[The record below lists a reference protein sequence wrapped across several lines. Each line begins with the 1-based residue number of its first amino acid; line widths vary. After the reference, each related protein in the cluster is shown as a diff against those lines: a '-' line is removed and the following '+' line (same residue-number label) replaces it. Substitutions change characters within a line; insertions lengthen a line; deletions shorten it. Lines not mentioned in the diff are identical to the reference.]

1 MSARRAGG
9 VLRVAAAAI
18 RREDGAVLLAL
29 RPRHANQGGKWEF
42 PGGKLEP
49 RESAVAGLARELDEE
64 LGIAIEAATP
74 LITVRHDYPD
84 RRIELLVFEVRAW
97 RGEPHGRE
105 GQAVEWVAAE
115 DLARR
120 EFPAANL
127 PILAALR
134 LPRVLMITP
143 DVGADEG
150 AFLARL
156 ERCLEAGVE
165 LVQLRITAEGARRAR
180 LARRAIELAQS
191 HAARLVL
198 NGVPEEVLALGA
210 HGVHL
215 NRARLLACA
224 ERPLP
229 RELLVSAACHDAAAL
244 EHAARL
250 EIDCALVSPVAPTT
264 SHPGAP
270 VLGWRAL
277 RGLTRAARSPVY
289 ALGGLRAADVG
300 RALRAGCQ
308 GVALLSGLWNATE
321 PAEVVAR
328 ATREVAAAALSAG

>member
-1 MSARRAGG
+1 MSARRTGG

-105 GQAVEWVAAE
+105 GQTVEWVAAE

-134 LPRVLMITP
+134 LPRL
-143 DVGADEG
+143 
-150 AFLARL
+150 
-156 ERCLEAGVE
+156 
-165 LVQLRITAEGARRAR
+165 
-180 LARRAIELAQS
+180 
-191 HAARLVL
+191 
-198 NGVPEEVLALGA
+198 
-210 HGVHL
+210 
-215 NRARLLACA
+215 
-224 ERPLP
+224 
-229 RELLVSAACHDAAAL
+229 LLV
-244 EHAARL
+244 
-250 EIDCALVSPVAPTT
+250 T
-264 SHPGAP
+264 
-270 VLGWRAL
+270 
-277 RGLTRAARSPVY
+277 
-289 ALGGLRAADVG
+289 
-300 RALRAGCQ
+300 
-308 GVALLSGLWNATE
+308 
-321 PAEVVAR
+321 
-328 ATREVAAAALSAG
+328 